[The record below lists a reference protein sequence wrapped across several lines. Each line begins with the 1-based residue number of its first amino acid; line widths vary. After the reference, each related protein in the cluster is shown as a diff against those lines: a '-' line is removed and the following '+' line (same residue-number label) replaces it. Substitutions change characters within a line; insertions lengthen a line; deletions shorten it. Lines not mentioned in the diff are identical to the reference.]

1 MDKRLEKVYQ
11 QNADGTYSYDP
22 SQLETTDW
30 GELVT
35 RTAFTH
41 NHQISL
47 SAGTETS
54 KLYVSLGYLDQKVP
68 MKDQDFKRYT
78 ANINGEIIPTKWLK
92 VGMGLNATHSIKN
105 YGIVSNTSNTG
116 AKDSYGLAMDMM
128 PWVPTIMKMV
138 LY

>member
-1 MDKRLEKVYQ
+1 MLFRSRDKALWLNPNNMSYMDKRLEKVYQ

-47 SAGTETS
+47 
-54 KLYVSLGYLDQKVP
+54 
-68 MKDQDFKRYT
+68 
-78 ANINGEIIPTKWLK
+78 
-92 VGMGLNATHSIKN
+92 
-105 YGIVSNTSNTG
+105 
-116 AKDSYGLAMDMM
+116 
-128 PWVPTIMKMV
+128 
-138 LY
+138 

>member
-1 MDKRLEKVYQ
+1 M
-11 QNADGTYSYDP
+11 
-22 SQLETTDW
+22 
-30 GELVT
+30 T

-92 VGMGLNATHSIKN
+92 VGMGLNATHSIK
-105 YGIVSNTSNTG
+105 I
-116 AKDSYGLAMDMM
+116 
-128 PWVPTIMKMV
+128 MV
-138 LY
+138 LYVIQVIQEQKTLMVWLWI